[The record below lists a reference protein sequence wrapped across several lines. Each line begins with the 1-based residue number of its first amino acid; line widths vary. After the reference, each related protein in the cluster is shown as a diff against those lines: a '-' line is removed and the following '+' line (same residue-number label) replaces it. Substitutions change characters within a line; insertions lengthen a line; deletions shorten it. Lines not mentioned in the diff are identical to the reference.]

1 MSFPVETL
9 LADTMDTVR
18 AGRLAGL
25 CKRNGIANAIDLAM
39 LDASMMSQLV
49 GDEADELLEPLRLAV
64 THANSFKKGWG

>member
-9 LADTMDTVR
+9 LTEVVDAVR
-18 AGRLAGL
+18 ASRLAGL
-25 CKRNGIANAIDLAM
+25 CKRSGISKAIDLAM

-64 THANSFKKGWG
+64 THANFFKKG